1 VTCVLKPYLRSLR
14 DKSTVQVLVFRKL
27 QTWGGKDPPTVH
39 GGPLGYRAAESWCFR
54 ELGLGL
60 WSPNGLRSLT
70 ELGPELLLVPVTMR
84 WVGPEVAH
92 DKLLAKELMGAGGGP
107 IMAYLL
113 SCPCV

>member
-1 VTCVLKPYLRSLR
+1 
-14 DKSTVQVLVFRKL
+14 VFRKL
-27 QTWGGKDPPTVH
+27 QTRGGKDPPTVH

-92 DKLLAKELMGAGGGP
+92 DKPAPPLAKELMGGGSHHGIP
-107 IMAYLL
+107 AVL
-113 SCPCV
+113 SLCLTPFSHTLNID